1 MTTIQ
6 LSAHTYD
13 LLAWRARQTNRA
25 PDALA
30 DEVLHRELQPI
41 HPYIEF
47 QTSRWGDRAVVKG
60 AGTPVNV
67 VVDYVRLGLAP
78 EKFAEEV
85 HPALLPAC
93 VYDALSY
100 YYDHRSEID
109 REIAENTE
117 EVHRLQL
124 AARMRSEE
132 DYQKITGRQG

>member
-1 MTTIQ
+1 M
-6 LSAHTYD
+6 
-13 LLAWRARQTNRA
+13 
-25 PDALA
+25 
-30 DEVLHRELQPI
+30 
-41 HPYIEF
+41 
-47 QTSRWGDRAVVKG
+47 VKG

-78 EKFAEEV
+78 EKFTEEV

-117 EVHRLQL
+117 EVHRLRL

-132 DYQKITGRQG
+132 DYQKITGRQRRAVIRDADGDGRDGLAVLVLRHNRARRSSRKIGSYPACQGCQPRAGQAP